1 MAGVLDALASY
12 IQNMLMQMA
21 ADEVHMLLGV
31 SGEIDNMDIK
41 LRDLK
46 NILADADRRNI
57 TDQSVQAWG
66 IELRNAMYDAT
77 DVLDLCQLKAMEQG
91 QRHDAGCFNPLLFCI
106 RNPLH
111 AHDIG
116 IRIKNLNKKLDGIKA
131 RGASF
136 NFMNLG
142 TYEDR
147 GRNVVSYPSGT
158 RETSGGLDES
168 SLVGD
173 QIEEDT
179 TNLVEMLTKKYP
191 TDDDKSNKI
200 IIFSIVGIG
209 GIGKT
214 TLAQKIFNSE
224 VIKHEFTKKIWLS
237 VNQDFNKTEMLRRVI
252 IEAGGNHHAC
262 GNSKVAL
269 EQTLIEALK
278 GHKTLLIMDDV
289 WDYNIWEGVLRTPF
303 VNAMLAQGSRVLV
316 TTRHDIVARQ
326 MKAEEPYHRIDK
338 LGLQDAWLLLKK
350 QVVTDVNDEPLV
362 EILKDIGMRLV
373 EKCDGLPLGVKVMG
387 GLLRQKR
394 IRRTDWQNVLDD
406 SLWSVSQMPKELN
419 YAVYLSYEDLQ
430 PCLKPCFL
438 HCSLLPRGT
447 LFFVDDIVG
456 MWISEGFVHGTLRD
470 LEEIGREYYDQ
481 LIQRNLIEPDMKY
494 VDQAVCNMHDIV
506 RSFAHN
512 MLGDEAL
519 IAHNSKIGIDKLKS
533 KKFFRLSLESKG
545 SEQHDLEWC
554 SLQTQTSLRT
564 LILVGNIKIK
574 PGDSFLSLSSL
585 RTLHLDSVNIDAVA
599 ESLYLLKHLRYL
611 SIENSNTSNLPEDIG
626 KLKFLQYISISG
638 SQSLVN
644 LPSSIGVLQDLRFLR
659 LDRKNVS
666 VIPREFSGLTSLRKL
681 YGFPAHMDCDHCSL
695 EELGPLCQL
704 TELDIRFLENVASS
718 SSAIQAKLCGK
729 KRLRYLSL
737 GCTSRLGDDGL
748 LVKEEDGIS
757 EKAKRQIEEVFDE
770 LCPPLGL
777 ENLNIKG
784 YFGERLPGW
793 MMLTAVTPLG
803 SLRILTMDDLACCTV
818 LPSGLSQLPCLELL
832 QIVRAPAIK
841 RVGLEFLQ
849 PSNHVGVAFPRLH
862 QLTFDRFV
870 EWEEWEWEEQVKA
883 MPLLEKFT
891 IKMCKLRRV
900 PPGLAFHAKALKKL
914 GIYDVKNLRS
924 LENFTSVVH
933 LEVFMNTDLERISN
947 LPKLQK
953 LVIVKCPEVKV
964 LEGMPS
970 LQRLNLEDYVMET
983 VPKYLHDV
991 NPRYL
996 QLDCSLSLLTAI
1008 AAGKSGPEWDKFS
1021 HIQLVKAYANDKG
1034 SPRKWYVLHARDPF
1048 RFETNISRSAI
1059 AQARNRRTWFP
1070 YNKICPIEEEWLVE
1084 RCTSANKR
1092 LPLCLRFRW
1101 HAYDHLI
1108 FWLRR
1113 ACLHCS
1119 EAARVA
1125 APSNQ
1130 WTEEGWEAGTCCP
1143 INGLTVLQQQNGT
1156 PRA

>member
-46 NILADADRRNI
+46 NILSDADRRNI

-66 IELRNAMYDAT
+66 IELRNAMYEAT
-77 DVLDLCQLKAMEQG
+77 DILDLCQLKAMERG

-116 IRIKNLNKKLDGIKA
+116 SRMKNLNKKLDDIKA

-147 GRNVVSYPSGT
+147 GRNVVSYPSST

-168 SLVGD
+168 GLVGEK
-173 QIEEDT
+173 IEEDT
-179 TNLVEMLTKKYP
+179 TNLVEMLTMKYP

-237 VNQDFNKTEMLRRVI
+237 VNQDFNNTEMLRRVI

-262 GNSKVAL
+262 GISKVAL

-338 LGLQDAWLLLKK
+338 LGLEDVWLLLKK
-350 QVVTDVNDEPLV
+350 QVVTDVNDEPQV
-362 EILKDIGMRLV
+362 EILKDIGLRLV

-430 PCLKPCFL
+430 PYLKPCFL
-438 HCSLLPRGT
+438 QCSLLPRGT
-447 LFFVDDIVG
+447 LFSVDDIVG

-481 LIQRNLIEPDMKY
+481 LIQRNLIEPDMEY
-494 VDQAVCNMHDIV
+494 ADQGACNMHDIV
-506 RSFAHN
+506 RSFAQN

-533 KKFFRLSLESKG
+533 QKFFQISLESEG
-545 SEQHDLEWC
+545 SERHDLEWC
-554 SLQTQTSLRT
+554 SLQTQTTLRT
-564 LILVGNIKIK
+564 LILVGNIKIQ

-585 RTLHLDSVNIDAVA
+585 RTLRLDSVNIDAIA

-611 SIENSNTSNLPEDIG
+611 SIENSNTSKLPEDIG
-626 KLKFLQYISISG
+626 KLKFLQYISLSG
-638 SQSLVN
+638 CQSLAN
-644 LPSSIGVLQDLRFLR
+644 LPSSIGLLQDLRVLI
-659 LDRKNVS
+659 LENTNVS

-704 TELDIRFLENVASS
+704 THLHISFLENVASS

-737 GCTSRLGDDGL
+737 RCTSRLGDDGTL
-748 LVKEEDGIS
+748 EGIS
-757 EKAKRQIEEVFDE
+757 EKEKRQMEEVFDE
-770 LCPPLGL
+770 LCPPRGL
-777 ENLNIKG
+777 EHLTIKG

-793 MMLTAVTPLG
+793 MMTKAVTPLQ
-803 SLRILTMDDLACCTV
+803 SLRILMMDDLACCTE

-832 QIVRAPAIK
+832 QIDRAPAIK

-849 PSNHVGVAFPRLH
+849 PSNHVGVALPRL
-862 QLTFDRFV
+862 QELRFGGMV
-870 EWEEWEWEEQVKA
+870 EWEEWVWEEQVKA
-883 MPLLEKFT
+883 MPLLEEFT

-900 PPGLAFHAKALKKL
+900 PPGLAFHAMALKKL
-914 GIYDVKNLRS
+914 CIYDVRHLSS
-924 LENFTSVVH
+924 LENFASVVH
-933 LEVFMNTDLERISN
+933 LDVFRNTHLQRISN
-947 LPKLQK
+947 LPKLQN
-953 LVIVKCPEVKV
+953 LIIVRCPEMKV
-964 LEGMPS
+964 LEGMPA
-970 LQRLNLEDYVMET
+970 LQRLTLEDYVVET
-983 VPKYLHDV
+983 VPRYLPDV
-991 NPRYL
+991 NPKHL
-996 QLDCSLSLLTAI
+996 QLDCSLTLLTAI
-1008 AAGKSGPEWDKFS
+1008 AAGKSGPEWHKFS
-1021 HIQLVKAYANDKG
+1021 HIQQVKAYADDVG
-1034 SPRKWYVLHARDPF
+1034 ISRKRYVTYRRDPF

-1059 AQARNRRTWFP
+1059 AQARSRRTWFL

-1084 RCTSANKR
+1084 RRTSADKR

-1119 EAARVA
+1119 EAAGIA
-1125 APSNQ
+1125 SPSDQ
-1130 WTEEGWEAGTCCP
+1130 WTEAAVYSACTQ
-1143 INGLTVLQQQNGT
+1143 IILTRGIVQ
-1156 PRA
+1156 

>member
-66 IELRNAMYDAT
+66 IELRNAMYDAI
-77 DVLDLCQLKAMEQG
+77 DILDLCQLKAMERG

-116 IRIKNLNKKLDGIKA
+116 SRIKNLNKKLDGIKA

-136 NFMNLG
+136 KFMNLG

-147 GRNVVSYPSGT
+147 GRNVVSYPSG

-168 SLVGD
+168 GLVGD

-237 VNQDFNKTEMLRRVI
+237 VNQDFNNTEMLRRVI
-252 IEAGGNHHAC
+252 IEVGGNTNAC
-262 GNSKVAL
+262 GISKVAL

-316 TTRHDIVARQ
+316 TTRHEIVARQ

-338 LGLQDAWLLLKK
+338 LGLEDAWLLLKK
-350 QVVTDVNDEPLV
+350 QVVTDVNDEPQV

-419 YAVYLSYEDLQ
+419 YAIYLSYEDLQ

-438 HCSLLPRGT
+438 HYSLLPRGT
-447 LFFVDDIVG
+447 WFSVHDIVG

-470 LEEIGREYYDQ
+470 LEKIGREYYDQ
-481 LIQRNLIEPDMKY
+481 LIQRNLIEPDKRY
-494 VDQAVCNMHDIV
+494 LDQLVCNMHDIV

-533 KKFFRLSLESKG
+533 QKFFRLSLQSKG

-564 LILVGNIKIK
+564 LILFGNIKIK
-574 PGDSFLSLSSL
+574 PGDSFVSLSSL
-585 RTLHLDSVNIDAVA
+585 RTLHLDSVKIDAIA

-611 SIENSNTSNLPEDIG
+611 SIQNSNTSKLPEDIG
-626 KLKFLQYISISG
+626 KLKFLQYISLSG
-638 SQSLVN
+638 CQSLAN
-644 LPSSIGVLQDLRFLR
+644 LPSSIGVLQDLRSLILHR
-659 LDRKNVS
+659 TNVR

-681 YGFPAHMDCDHCSL
+681 FGFPAHMDCDHCSL

-704 TELDIRFLENVASS
+704 TDLHISFLENVASS
-718 SSAIQAKLCGK
+718 SMAMKAKLGEK
-729 KRLRYLSL
+729 NRLRYLSL
-737 GCTSRLGDDGL
+737 CCTSRLGDDGL
-748 LVKEEDGIS
+748 LVKEEEGIS
-757 EKAKRQIEEVFDE
+757 QKEKRQIEEVFDE

-777 ENLNIKG
+777 EYLNIKG
-784 YFGERLPGW
+784 YFGQRLPRW
-793 MMLTAVTPLG
+793 MMPTAVAPLR
-803 SLRILTMDDLACCTV
+803 SLRILTMPDLVCCTE

-832 QIVRAPAIK
+832 QIARAPAIK

-862 QLTFDRFV
+862 ELIFDRFV

-883 MPLLEKFT
+883 MPILEMLKLSL
-891 IKMCKLRRV
+891 CKLSHM

-914 GIYDVKNLRS
+914 YIYDVKNLRS
-924 LENFTSVVH
+924 LENFASVVH
-933 LEVFMNTDLERISN
+933 LEVLRNTGLERISN
-947 LPKLQK
+947 LLKLQN
-953 LVIVKCPEVKV
+953 LSIQYCPEMKV
-964 LEGMPS
+964 LEGMPA
-970 LQRLNLEDYVMET
+970 LQRLNLEDYAMET
-983 VPKYLHDV
+983 VPRYLPDV
-991 NPRYL
+991 NPRHLLLY
-996 QLDCSLSLLTAI
+996 CSLSLLTSI
-1008 AAGKSGPEWDKFS
+1008 ATGKSGPEWHKFR
-1021 HIQLVKAYANDKG
+1021 HIQQFKAYG
-1034 SPRKWYVLHARDPF
+1034 SPRKGYVLYTRDPF
-1048 RFETNISRSAI
+1048 RFQTNISRSAI
-1059 AQARNRRTWFP
+1059 AQARRHRRRFRYFET
-1070 YNKICPIEEEWLVE
+1070 CPIDEEEWLVE
-1084 RCTSANKR
+1084 GRTCADKR

-1101 HAYDHLI
+1101 QAYAHLK
-1108 FWLRR
+1108 FWLRGR
-1113 ACLHCS
+1113 ACLHCR

-1130 WTEEGWEAGTCCP
+1130 WTEAQGLACTQWG
-1143 INGLTVLQQQNGT
+1143 INGLTAPQQQKGR
-1156 PRA
+1156 PRS

>member
-46 NILADADRRNI
+46 NILADTDRRNI

-77 DVLDLCQLKAMEQG
+77 DILDLCQPKAMERG
-91 QRHDAGCFNPLLFCI
+91 QRHDVGCFNPLLFCI

-116 IRIKNLNKKLDGIKA
+116 SRIKNLNKKLDDIMA

-168 SLVGD
+168 GLVGEK
-173 QIEEDT
+173 IEEDT

-237 VNQDFNKTEMLRRVI
+237 VNQDFNNTEMLRRVI

-338 LGLQDAWLLLKK
+338 LGLEDAWFLLKK
-350 QVVTDVNDEPLV
+350 QVVTDVNDEPQV

-387 GLLRQKR
+387 GLLHQKR

-406 SLWSVSQMPKELN
+406 SLWSLSQMPKELN

-430 PCLKPCFL
+430 PCLKTCFL
-438 HCSLLPRGT
+438 HYSLFPRGT
-447 LFFVDDIVG
+447 QFSVHDIVG
-456 MWISEGFVHGTLRD
+456 MWISEGFVHGNLRD

-494 VDQAVCNMHDIV
+494 VNQAVCNMHDIV

-519 IAHNSKIGIDKLKS
+519 IAHNSKIVIDKLKS
-533 KKFFRLSLESKG
+533 QKFFRLSLKSKG
-545 SEQHDLEWC
+545 SEQHELEWC

-574 PGDSFLSLSSL
+574 PGDSFVSLSSL
-585 RTLHLDSVNIDAVA
+585 RTLHLDSVNIDAIA
-599 ESLYLLKHLRYL
+599 ESLYKLKHLRYL
-611 SIENSNTSNLPEDIG
+611 SIQNCNTSKLPEDIG
-626 KLKFLQYISISG
+626 KLKFLQYISLAG
-638 SQSLVN
+638 CQSLAN
-644 LPSSIGVLQDLRFLR
+644 LPSSIGLLQDLRFLR

-704 TELDIRFLENVASS
+704 TVLHIRFLENVASS
-718 SSAIQAKLCGK
+718 SSAIQAKLGGK
-729 KRLRYLSL
+729 KRLRHLSL
-737 GCTSRLGDDGL
+737 GCTSRPRDDGL
-748 LVKEEDGIS
+748 LAKEEEGIS

-777 ENLNIKG
+777 ENLEIEG
-784 YFGERLPGW
+784 YFGERLPRW
-793 MMLTAVTPLG
+793 MMLTAVTPLQ
-803 SLRILTMDDLACCTV
+803 SLRILRMDDLTCCTE
-818 LPSGLSQLPCLELL
+818 LPSGLSQLTCLERV
-832 QIVRAPAIK
+832 QISRAPAIK
-841 RVGLEFLQ
+841 CVGPEFLQ
-849 PSNHVGVAFPRLH
+849 PNNQVGVAFPRL
-862 QLTFDRFV
+862 QRLYFGGMV
-870 EWEEWEWEEQVKA
+870 EWEEWVWEEQVKA
-883 MPLLEKFT
+883 MPLLEEFT
-891 IKMCKLRRV
+891 LKMCKLSHM

-914 GIYDVKNLRS
+914 YIYDVKNLRS

-933 LEVFMNTDLERISN
+933 LNVFRNTDLERISD

-970 LQRLNLEDYVMET
+970 LQRLNLEDYAMET
-983 VPKYLHDV
+983 VPKYLQDV

-1059 AQARNRRTWFP
+1059 AQARNRRT
-1070 YNKICPIEEEWLVE
+1070 
-1084 RCTSANKR
+1084 S
-1092 LPLCLRFRW
+1092 
-1101 HAYDHLI
+1101 
-1108 FWLRR
+1108 
-1113 ACLHCS
+1113 
-1119 EAARVA
+1119 
-1125 APSNQ
+1125 
-1130 WTEEGWEAGTCCP
+1130 
-1143 INGLTVLQQQNGT
+1143 
-1156 PRA
+1156 

>member
-77 DVLDLCQLKAMEQG
+77 DILDLCQLKAMEQG

-116 IRIKNLNKKLDGIKA
+116 SRIKNLNKKLDDIKA

-168 SLVGD
+168 GLVGEK
-173 QIEEDT
+173 IEEDT

-191 TDDDKSNKI
+191 IDDDKSNKI

-237 VNQDFNKTEMLRRVI
+237 VNQDFNNTEMLRRVI

-262 GNSKVAL
+262 GISKVAL

-338 LGLQDAWLLLKK
+338 LGLEDAWLLLKK
-350 QVVTDVNDEPLV
+350 QVVTDVNDEPQV

-447 LFFVDDIVG
+447 LFSVHEIVG
-456 MWISEGFVHGTLRD
+456 MWISEGFVLGTLRD

-481 LIQRNLIEPDMKY
+481 LIQRNLIEPDKRY
-494 VDQAVCNMHDIV
+494 FDQVVCNMHDIV

-533 KKFFRLSLESKG
+533 QKFFRLSLEIKG

-564 LILVGNIKIK
+564 LILVGNIKIQ

-585 RTLHLDSVNIDAVA
+585 RTLDLDSVNIDAIA

-611 SIENSNTSNLPEDIG
+611 SIQNCNTSKLPEDIG
-626 KLKFLQYISISG
+626 KLKFLQYISLSG
-638 SQSLVN
+638 CQSLAH
-644 LPSSIGVLQDLRFLR
+644 LPSSIGVLQDLRVLR
-659 LDRKNVS
+659 LNRTNVS
-666 VIPREFSGLTSLRKL
+666 VIPTEFSGLTSLRKL

-704 TELDIRFLENVASS
+704 TDLHICFLENVASS
-718 SSAIQAKLCGK
+718 SSAIQAKLGGK

-757 EKAKRQIEEVFDE
+757 DKAKRQMEEVFDE
-770 LCPPLGL
+770 LCPPRGL
-777 ENLNIKG
+777 EHLKIKG

-793 MMLTAVTPLG
+793 MMLTAVTPLW
-803 SLRILTMDDLACCTV
+803 SLRILTMDDLACCTE
-818 LPSGLSQLPCLELL
+818 LPSALSQLPFLELL
-832 QIVRAPAIK
+832 QIFRAPAIK

-862 QLTFDRFV
+862 QLIFGRFV

-883 MPLLEKFT
+883 MPILEVLKLRL
-891 IKMCKLRRV
+891 CKLSHM
-900 PPGLAFHAKALKKL
+900 PPGLAFHAKALKTL
-914 GIYDVKNLRS
+914 YIYDVKNLRS

-933 LEVFMNTDLERISN
+933 LDVFGNTDLERIIN

-953 LVIVKCPEVKV
+953 LTIQDCPKLMV
-964 LEGMPS
+964 LEGMPA
-970 LQRLNLEDYVMET
+970 LQRLNLKDDAMGT
-983 VPKYLHDV
+983 VPRYLQDV
-991 NPRYL
+991 NPRHLLLY
-996 QLDCSLSLLTAI
+996 CSLSLLTSI
-1008 AAGKSGPEWDKFS
+1008 ATGKSGPVWHKFR
-1021 HIQLVKAYANDKG
+1021 HIQQVKAYG
-1034 SPRKWYVLHARDPF
+1034 SPRNWYVLYTRDPF
-1048 RFETNISRSAI
+1048 RFETNISGSAI
-1059 AQARNRRTWFP
+1059 AQARSRSTWLAYFQT
-1070 YNKICPIEEEWLVE
+1070 CPIEDEQPTGRHTYAEKIV
-1084 RCTSANKR
+1084 
-1092 LPLCLRFRW
+1092 PLYVRFRCN
-1101 HAYDHLI
+1101 AYLHLNR
-1108 FWLRR
+1108 WLDE
-1113 ACLHCS
+1113 ACLHCP
-1119 EAARVA
+1119 EADDIAS
-1125 APSNQ
+1125 PSDQ
-1130 WTEEGWEAGTCCP
+1130 WTEAAVYSACTQ
-1143 INGLTVLQQQNGT
+1143 IVLTI
-1156 PRA
+1156 P

>member
-21 ADEVHMLLGV
+21 ADEVLMLLGV
-31 SGEIDNMDIK
+31 SGEIDNMDVK

-77 DVLDLCQLKAMEQG
+77 DILDLCQLKAMERG
-91 QRHDAGCFNPLLFCI
+91 QRHDARCFNPLLFCI

-116 IRIKNLNKKLDGIKA
+116 SHIKNLNKKLDDIKA

-158 RETSGGLDES
+158 CETSGGLDES
-168 SLVGD
+168 GLVGEK
-173 QIEEDT
+173 IEEDT

-237 VNQDFNKTEMLRRVI
+237 VNQDFNNTEMLRRVI

-262 GNSKVAL
+262 GISKEAL

-289 WDYNIWEGVLRTPF
+289 WDYSIWEGVLRTPF

-338 LGLQDAWLLLKK
+338 LGLQNAWLLLKK
-350 QVVTDVNDEPLV
+350 QVVTNVNDEPQV

-406 SLWSVSQMPKELN
+406 SLGSVSQMPKELN
-419 YAVYLSYEDLQ
+419 YVVYLSYEDLQ

-438 HCSLLPRGT
+438 HYSLLPRGT
-447 LFFVDDIVG
+447 LFFVHDIVG

-481 LIQRNLIEPDMKY
+481 LIQRNLIEPDKTY
-494 VDQAVCNMHDIV
+494 LDQVVCNMHDVV
-506 RSFAHN
+506 RSFAHSVFR
-512 MLGDEAL
+512 DEAL
-519 IAHNSKIGIDKLKS
+519 IAHNSTIGIDKLKS
-533 KKFFRLSLESKG
+533 QKFFRLSLESKG
-545 SEQHDLEWC
+545 SEEHDLEWC

-574 PGDSFLSLSSL
+574 PGDSFVSLSSL
-585 RTLHLDSVNIDAVA
+585 RTLYLDSVNIDAIS
-599 ESLYLLKHLRYL
+599 ESLYQLKHLRYL
-611 SIENSNTSNLPEDIG
+611 SIENCNTSKLPEDIG
-626 KLKFLQYISISG
+626 KLKFLQYISLSG
-638 SQSLVN
+638 CQSLAN

-659 LDRKNVS
+659 LVRTNVS

-695 EELGPLCQL
+695 EELGPLSQL
-704 TELDIRFLENVASS
+704 TNLHISFLENVASS
-718 SSAIQAKLCGK
+718 SSAIQAKLGGK

-757 EKAKRQIEEVFDE
+757 EKANRQIQEVFDE

-803 SLRILTMDDLACCTV
+803 SLRILTMDDLACCTE

-841 RVGLEFLQ
+841 HVGLELLQ
-849 PSNHVGVAFPRLH
+849 PNNQVGVAFPRL
-862 QLTFDRFV
+862 QKLCFVGMV

-883 MPLLEKFT
+883 MPILERLKLSL
-891 IKMCKLRRV
+891 CKLSHM
-900 PPGLAFHAKALKKL
+900 PPGLAFHAKSLKGL
-914 GIYDVKNLRS
+914 YIPDVKNLRY

-933 LEVFMNTDLERISN
+933 LDVFRNTDLERISN

-953 LVIVKCPEVKV
+953 LVIVMCPEMKV

-970 LQRLNLEDYVMET
+970 LQRLNLQDYEMET
-983 VPKYLHDV
+983 VPKYLQDV

-1008 AAGKSGPEWDKFS
+1008 AAGKSGPEWHKFS

-1034 SPRKWYVLHARDPF
+1034 SPRKWYVLYTRDPF

-1084 RCTSANKR
+1084 RRTSADKR
-1092 LPLCLRFRW
+1092 LPLCLRFRS
-1101 HAYDHLI
+1101 
-1108 FWLRR
+1108 
-1113 ACLHCS
+1113 LH
-1119 EAARVA
+1119 
-1125 APSNQ
+1125 
-1130 WTEEGWEAGTCCP
+1130 
-1143 INGLTVLQQQNGT
+1143 
-1156 PRA
+1156 

>member
-46 NILADADRRNI
+46 NIIADADRRNI

-77 DVLDLCQLKAMEQG
+77 DILDLCQLKAMERG

-116 IRIKNLNKKLDGIKA
+116 SRIKNLNKKLDDIKA

-158 RETSGGLDES
+158 PETSGGLDES
-168 SLVGD
+168 GLVGEK
-173 QIEEDT
+173 IEEDT

-191 TDDDKSNKI
+191 IDDEKSNKI

-237 VNQDFNKTEMLRRVI
+237 VNQDFNNTEMLRRVI
-252 IEAGGNHHAC
+252 MEAGGNHHAC

-350 QVVTDVNDEPLV
+350 QVITDVNDKPHV

-438 HCSLLPRGT
+438 HYSLLPRGT
-447 LFFVDDIVG
+447 LFFVHDIVG

-481 LIQRNLIEPDMKY
+481 LIQRNLIEPDMGY
-494 VDQAVCNMHDIV
+494 ADQTVCNMHDVV
-506 RSFAHN
+506 RSFAHSVFR
-512 MLGDEAL
+512 DEAL
-519 IAHNSKIGIDKLKS
+519 IAHNSTIGIDKLKS
-533 KKFFRLSLESKG
+533 QKFFRLSLESKG

-574 PGDSFLSLSSL
+574 PGDSFVSLSSL
-585 RTLHLDSVNIDAVA
+585 RTLHLDSVNIDAIA
-599 ESLYLLKHLRYL
+599 ESLYQLKHLRYL
-611 SIENSNTSNLPEDIG
+611 SIENCNTSKLPEDIG
-626 KLKFLQYISISG
+626 KLKFLQYISLSG
-638 SQSLVN
+638 CQSLAN

-659 LDRKNVS
+659 LDPTNVS

-695 EELGPLCQL
+695 EQGPLSQL
-704 TELDIRFLENVASS
+704 TNLHISFLENVASS
-718 SSAIQAKLCGK
+718 SSAIQAKLGGK

-737 GCTSRLGDDGL
+737 GCTGRLGDDGL
-748 LVKEEDGIS
+748 LVKEEEGIS

-777 ENLNIKG
+777 ENLNIEG

-803 SLRILTMDDLACCTV
+803 SLRILTMDDLAGCTE
-818 LPSGLSQLPCLELL
+818 LPSGLSQLPCLDLL

-841 RVGLEFLQ
+841 RVGLECLQ

-862 QLTFDRFV
+862 ELTFDRFV

-883 MPLLEKFT
+883 MPILERLKLSL
-891 IKMCKLRRV
+891 CKLSHM

-914 GIYDVKNLRS
+914 YIYDVKNLRS

-933 LEVFMNTDLERISN
+933 LDVFRNADLERISN

-953 LVIVKCPEVKV
+953 LVIVMCPEMKV
-964 LEGMPS
+964 LEGMPA
-970 LQRLNLEDYVMET
+970 LQRLNLEDYDMET
-983 VPKYLHDV
+983 VPRYLQDV
-991 NPRYL
+991 NPRHL
-996 QLDCSLSLLTAI
+996 LIDCSLSLLTSI

-1021 HIQLVKAYANDKG
+1021 HIQQVKAYADDEG
-1034 SPRKWYVLHARDPF
+1034 ISRKRYVTYRRDPF
-1048 RFETNISRSAI
+1048 RFETNISGSDI
-1059 AQARNRRTWFP
+1059 AQARNRRKWLAYFQT
-1070 YNKICPIEEEWLVE
+1070 CPVEDEWPTGRHTYAE
-1084 RCTSANKR
+1084 KR
-1092 LPLCLRFRW
+1092 VPLCVRFRCN
-1101 HAYDHLI
+1101 AYRHLVRW
-1108 FWLRR
+1108 FDV
-1113 ACLHCS
+1113 ACVHCR
-1119 EAARVA
+1119 EANDIAS
-1125 APSNQ
+1125 PSDQ
-1130 WTEEGWEAGTCCP
+1130 WTEAAAYRACTQ
-1143 INGLTVLQQQNGT
+1143 IILTRGIVG
-1156 PRA
+1156 

>member
-77 DVLDLCQLKAMEQG
+77 DILDLCQLKAMERG

-116 IRIKNLNKKLDGIKA
+116 SRIKNLNKKLDDIKA

-168 SLVGD
+168 GLIGEK
-173 QIEEDT
+173 IEDDT

-237 VNQDFNKTEMLRRVI
+237 VNQDFNNTEMLRRVI

-350 QVVTDVNDEPLV
+350 QVVTDVNDEPQV

-394 IRRTDWQNVLDD
+394 IRRTDWQKVLDD
-406 SLWSVSQMPKELN
+406 SL
-419 YAVYLSYEDLQ
+419 
-430 PCLKPCFL
+430 C
-438 HCSLLPRGT
+438 
-447 LFFVDDIVG
+447 
-456 MWISEGFVHGTLRD
+456 EGFVHGTSGD

-481 LIQRNLIEPDMKY
+481 LIQRNLIEPDRTY
-494 VDQAVCNMHDIV
+494 LDQIVCNMHDIV

-533 KKFFRLSLESKG
+533 QKFFRLSLESKG

-574 PGDSFLSLSSL
+574 PGDSFVSLSSL
-585 RTLHLDSVNIDAVA
+585 RTLHLDSVNIDAIA
-599 ESLYLLKHLRYL
+599 ESLYQLKHLRYL
-611 SIENSNTSNLPEDIG
+611 SIENCNTSKLPEDIG
-626 KLKFLQYISISG
+626 KLKFLQYISLSG
-638 SQSLVN
+638 CQSLAN
-644 LPSSIGVLQDLRFLR
+644 LPSSIGLLQDLRFLR
-659 LDRKNVS
+659 LDGTNVS

-681 YGFPAHMDCDHCSL
+681 YGFPAHMDFDHCSL

-704 TELDIRFLENVASS
+704 TELDISFLENVASS
-718 SSAIQAKLCGK
+718 SSAIQAKLGGK

-757 EKAKRQIEEVFDE
+757 EKAKRQIKEVFDE

-777 ENLNIKG
+777 EHLRIEG

-793 MMLTAVTPLG
+793 MMTKAVTPLQ
-803 SLRILTMDDLACCTV
+803 SLRILTMDELACCTE

-849 PSNHVGVAFPRLH
+849 PSNHVGVAFPRL
-862 QLTFDRFV
+862 QKLQFEEMV
-870 EWEEWEWEEQVKA
+870 EWEEWVWEEQVKG
-883 MPLLEKFT
+883 MPILEVLVLQ
-891 IKMCKLRRV
+891 MCKLRRV
-900 PPGLAFHAKALKKL
+900 PPGLAFHAMALKKL
-914 GIYDVKNLRS
+914 CIYDVKNLRY
-924 LENFTSVVH
+924 LENFASVVH
-933 LEVFMNTDLERISN
+933 LDLFRNTDLERISN

-953 LVIVKCPEVKV
+953 LVIVMCPEMKV
-964 LEGMPS
+964 LEGMPA
-970 LQRLNLEDYVMET
+970 LQRLNLEDYDMET
-983 VPKYLHDV
+983 VPRYLQDV
-991 NPRYL
+991 NPRHL
-996 QLDCSLSLLTAI
+996 LLDCSLSLLTSI
-1008 AAGKSGPEWDKFS
+1008 AAGKSGPEWHKFS
-1021 HIQLVKAYANDKG
+1021 HIQQVKAYANDKG
-1034 SPRKWYVLHARDPF
+1034 SPRKWYVLYTRDPF

-1084 RCTSANKR
+1084 RRTSADKR

-1101 HAYDHLI
+1101 QAYAHLT
-1108 FWLRR
+1108 FWLRGR

-1130 WTEEGWEAGTCCP
+1130 WTEAQGFACTHWG
-1143 INGLTVLQQQNGT
+1143 INGLTAPQQQKGR
-1156 PRA
+1156 PRS